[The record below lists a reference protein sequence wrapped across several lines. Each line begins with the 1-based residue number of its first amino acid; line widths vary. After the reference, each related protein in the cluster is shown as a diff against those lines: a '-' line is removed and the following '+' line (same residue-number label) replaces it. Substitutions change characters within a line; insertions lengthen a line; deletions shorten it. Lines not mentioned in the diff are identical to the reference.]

1 MKTTNLSLLIV
12 LAISQLTFGQTKA
25 EKMFQQTLADYQK
38 NPLKLV
44 TENLSENYVLVSG
57 GGYMATKSQ
66 VVALFKNV
74 KSVDVTMNDLKVRQV
89 GNTVIVNGN
98 EHNVRHYSDG
108 TPDMALDYVSTY
120 VYEIKGNKLLGL
132 SGQHTYP
139 ALENPKSE
147 EETIKNFLRQETI
160 NAYALKTNEVAN
172 AFIQNPTTF
181 RLWNIRTGYDTQF
194 GWEAIDASN
203 KKDFGAKPRVM
214 NPENEN
220 FTFKFYGNNTA
231 IVTYDQYLY
240 GKNQKPSKELRILE
254 KTADGWKI
262 AGLVALTDYSHN
274 AFEDANI
281 KKTIE
286 TETKAYHEGNIE
298 LLRSQW
304 AENEYI
310 ERQQQN
316 LKAAGSAFLK
326 GKDLNAFSD
335 QYLKTHKPTGL
346 TTKMSD
352 YAAHMSG
359 AQAWATFTQETIK
372 PDGTSTKTRELRI
385 LERIGGTWKIVL
397 TSIQDI

>member
-1 MKTTNLSLLIV
+1 MKKSILSTIYFIAIV
-12 LAISQLTFGQTKA
+12 NFVQAQSKA
-25 EKMFQQTLADYQK
+25 EKMFQQTLAEYQK

-57 GGYMATKSQ
+57 SGYMASKSQ
-66 VVALFKNV
+66 LIALFKNV
-74 KSVDVTMNDLKVRQV
+74 KSIDVTMKDLQVRQV

-98 EHNVRHYSDG
+98 EHNVRHHSDG
-108 TPDMALDYVSTY
+108 TPDLALDYVSTY

-139 ALENPKSE
+139 VLENIKTE
-147 EETIKNFLRQETI
+147 EENIKNFLRQETI
-160 NAYALKTNEVAN
+160 DAYALKTNEVAN
-172 AFIQNPTTF
+172 AFIQKPSTF

-194 GWEAIDASN
+194 GWEAIEASN
-203 KKDFGAKPRVM
+203 KKDFGAKPRIM

-220 FTFKFYGNNTA
+220 FNFKFYGNNTA

-254 KTADGWKI
+254 KTDDKWKI

-274 AFEDANI
+274 AFEDGLI

-286 TETKAYHEGNIE
+286 TETKAYHEGNTE
-298 LLRSQW
+298 LLMGQW
-304 AENEYI
+304 ADNEYI
-310 ERQQQN
+310 ERQDKS
-316 LKAAGSAFLK
+316 LKVAGSTFFK
-326 GKDLNAFSD
+326 GKDLTAFSD
-335 QYLKTHKPTGL
+335 QFLKNHKPTGL

-359 AQAWATFTQETIK
+359 AQAWATFLQETIN
-372 PDGTSTKTRELRI
+372 PDGTSRKTRELRI
-385 LERIGGTWKIVL
+385 LERIGGSWKIVL
-397 TSIQDI
+397 MSMQEI